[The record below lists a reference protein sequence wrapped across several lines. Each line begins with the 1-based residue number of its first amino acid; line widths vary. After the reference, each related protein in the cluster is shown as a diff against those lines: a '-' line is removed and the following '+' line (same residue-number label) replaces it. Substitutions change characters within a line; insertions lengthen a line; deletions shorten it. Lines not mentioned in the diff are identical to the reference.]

1 MGTVDVAPRVPVGQG
16 VMTHVVVGVEINVR
30 DVIGRITD
38 EDVVAV
44 LNNIE
49 IGAVRRVVMG
59 MRPGDVAPV
68 SITVDV
74 VHRVGTFVMI
84 KGVRIAGADGVGG
97 CSKAPGKSD
106 SAE

>member
-1 MGTVDVAPRVPVGQG
+1 MP
-16 VMTHVVVGVEINVR
+16 HVVVGVEINVR

-44 LNNIE
+44 LDNIE
-49 IGAVRRVVMG
+49 IGAVGSVGMG

-84 KGVRIAGADGVGG
+84 KCVRIAGADGIGG

-106 SAE
+106 GAE